1 MRRKLFGFFATMSL
15 LLCLATCVL
24 WVRSYWRTD
33 AVHLAGTSADW
44 NVRSN
49 HAGLTVS
56 QVVHEPSGQAQ
67 WHTSSES
74 AYALDPS
81 SPMYGFAGFSHEHI
95 VYDVGIFA
103 DFERRDLAMPYWF
116 MSILLAI
123 GPVLR
128 LRATIRRR
136 RRQRVGLCPACG
148 YDLRAT
154 PDRCPECGRAAA

>member
-1 MRRKLFGFFATMSL
+1 MPFVRLRPEGVARPMPRVWRSEGDGMRRKLFGFFATMSL

-81 SPMYGFAGFSHEHI
+81 SPM
-95 VYDVGIFA
+95 
-103 DFERRDLAMPYWF
+103 
-116 MSILLAI
+116 
-123 GPVLR
+123 
-128 LRATIRRR
+128 
-136 RRQRVGLCPACG
+136 
-148 YDLRAT
+148 
-154 PDRCPECGRAAA
+154 